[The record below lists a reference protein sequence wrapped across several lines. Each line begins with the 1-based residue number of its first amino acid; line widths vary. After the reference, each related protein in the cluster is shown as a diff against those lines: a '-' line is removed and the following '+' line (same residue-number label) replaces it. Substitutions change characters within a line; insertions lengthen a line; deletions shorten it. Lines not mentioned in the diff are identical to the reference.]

1 MTIKISQDMLT
12 SHTNNMLNSGTS
24 SGKVSKPITVQ
35 NTGNNV
41 LMDLDSIFS
50 NPVQSN
56 TIDMNSNQNN
66 NNQQKSDLDSIFSN
80 INFGSSSSN
89 NNANNANS
97 MNLVGDSNSINNS
110 SGNTNTVI
118 QKKPDTIDIFSQISN
133 VLYLITQYK
142 DLWKFKRHR
151 KV

>member
-1 MTIKISQDMLT
+1 MAIKISQDMLT

-89 NNANNANS
+89 NNANNANP
-97 MNLVGDSNSINNS
+97 MNLIGDSSSINNS
-110 SGNTNTVI
+110 SGNTNTVS

-133 VLYLITQYK
+133 VLYF
-142 DLWKFKRHR
+142 FK
-151 KV
+151 

>member
-1 MTIKISQDMLT
+1 MLT

-142 DLWKFKRHR
+142 DLWKFK
-151 KV
+151 

>member
-142 DLWKFKRHR
+142 DLWKFK
-151 KV
+151 